1 MAHEI
6 LSVKLCQLDDELGM
20 LHSRIRLGENA
31 GHEQLSRE
39 ISQLSQECSQLQSE
53 NDALKKKCEE
63 RDALVRE
70 NTERS
75 DVAWD

>member
-1 MAHEI
+1 M
-6 LSVKLCQLDDELGM
+6 
-20 LHSRIRLGENA
+20 
-31 GHEQLSRE
+31 
-39 ISQLSQECSQLQSE
+39 QLSQECSQLQSE

-75 DVAWD
+75 DVEWD